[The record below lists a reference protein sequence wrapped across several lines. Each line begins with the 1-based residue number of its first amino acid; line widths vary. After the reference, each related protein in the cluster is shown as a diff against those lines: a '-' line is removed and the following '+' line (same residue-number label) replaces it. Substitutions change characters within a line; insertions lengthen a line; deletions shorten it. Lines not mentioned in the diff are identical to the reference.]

1 MKVLTVGTT
10 IPILFFMSPKEDYV
24 LITSLFVY
32 VDFVVDI
39 CNLSIPVRLE
49 HVMELFGDGRFFF
62 YGTYEGSDVYGT
74 DQCKQSYVLL

>member
-10 IPILFFMSPKEDYV
+10 IPILFFMSPKVDYV
-24 LITSLFVY
+24 LITSLFVCIF
-32 VDFVVDI
+32 VDDI

-49 HVMELFGDGRFFF
+49 YVMELFGGKRFFF
-62 YGTYEGSDVYGT
+62 YGTFEGSDVYGT